1 MAGPPEAPPDAPQGT
16 RRGTG
21 AAPRSAP
28 AARDRLNLIEQITAD
43 AVASDYAGSVEQSS
57 PSTRRQRVLVA
68 ALALGLAGFV
78 MALGLSARILNAPVV
93 AEQRVA
99 LTERVIAS
107 EARQDELLAST
118 AQLRADVEA
127 ARAVELER
135 TLGGAALAESIAAH
149 ELATGYVA
157 VTGPGVVVTLD
168 DAPVAEGQERDDLE
182 QVLDSDI
189 QRAVNGLWSAGA
201 EAIAVNGS
209 RLTARTAIRSAADAI
224 LVNYR
229 PLRPPY
235 RVEAIGP
242 DALLEQFQASQDAAE
257 LRGVSEQF
265 GIGFATEPARDL
277 LLPAATS
284 ALPDSAEVV
293 DPQEGESP

>member
-118 AQLRADVEA
+118 AQLRAEVEA

-235 RVEAIGP
+235 RIEAIGP

-284 ALPDSAEVV
+284 ALPDRAEVV